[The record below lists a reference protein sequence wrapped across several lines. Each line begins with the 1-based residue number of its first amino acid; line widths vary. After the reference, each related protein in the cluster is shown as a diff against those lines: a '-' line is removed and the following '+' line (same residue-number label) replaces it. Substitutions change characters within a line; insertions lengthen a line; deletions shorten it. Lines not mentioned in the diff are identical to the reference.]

1 MPSAV
6 FELPVQDQLTVVAV
20 RPAHAPDHA
29 AAAAPCVAL
38 ELPVPVQ
45 STVAAAPPVLAPAH
59 AAVAALCAALERQVP
74 APSTVV
80 GVLSG
85 LSVQRGNLATAILP
99 THPAATRCRRECVR
113 QYCRRARQRP
123 AEPQSHRRPM
133 QSQLSQLPVFPCSRR
148 LQF

>member
-38 ELPVPVQ
+38 ELPVQ
-45 STVAAAPPVLAPAH
+45 STAAAVPRARASARAEV
-59 AAVAALCAALERQVP
+59 AVLCAALELLVP
-74 APSTVV
+74 DRSTAAA
-80 GVLSG
+80 VLSG
-85 LSVQRGNLATAILP
+85 LSVPRGNLATAILP
-99 THPAATRCRRECVR
+99 TRPAAARCRRECVP
-113 QYCRRARQRP
+113 QYCRPAPQKP
-123 AEPQSHRRPM
+123 AEPQSHRRPT
-133 QSQLSQLPVFPCSRR
+133 QLPLSRLPVFPGSRR